1 MPKRL
6 GAGVRLFCVFAFG
19 RLSHFVLSISLV
31 FSVCFYFCS
40 QMFRHVAEGGN
51 INDINGDDD
60 EPEMVFE
67 ESDDEDDDD
76 APELADE

>member
-1 MPKRL
+1 
-6 GAGVRLFCVFAFG
+6 
-19 RLSHFVLSISLV
+19 
-31 FSVCFYFCS
+31 
-40 QMFRHVAEGGN
+40 MFRHVAEGGN